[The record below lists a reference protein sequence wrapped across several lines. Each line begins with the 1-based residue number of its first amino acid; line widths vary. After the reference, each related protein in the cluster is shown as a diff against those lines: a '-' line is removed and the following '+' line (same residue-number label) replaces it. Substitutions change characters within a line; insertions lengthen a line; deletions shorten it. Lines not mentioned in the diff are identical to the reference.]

1 MRIWHQSFTDLTVMP
16 LYRKTLA
23 EHAAAAMGNDAAV
36 TVHGLRPGTYA
47 EGCAPIDAIKYRYV
61 AALNELQ
68 ICDAALVAER
78 EGFDAVA
85 IGCFF
90 DPGLRAARS
99 LVDIPILGL
108 GETCALVAC
117 SLARK
122 FGLVTLCE
130 DQSADYSDM
139 MLAYGLERRFA
150 GAVSLSPPID
160 EFALEANEETARAIE
175 ERFDRACA
183 LVVER
188 GADIVIPADGVLN
201 EFLVRRGRLTARGDV
216 PVMDSLGVLFQHAAF
231 LVRLGRTTGAGV
243 SRHQF
248 YARPPRAVVEHV
260 RRFSRQQELADDF
273 SGEKG
278 QASDRRPR

>member
-23 EHAAAAMGNDAAV
+23 EHAAAVMGKDAKV
-36 TVHGLRPGTYA
+36 RVHGLRPGTYA

-61 AALNELQ
+61 ASVHELQ
-68 ICDAALVAER
+68 VGDAALVAER

-99 LVDIPILGL
+99 LVNIPVAGL
-108 GETCALVAC
+108 GESCALAAC

-130 DQSADYSDM
+130 DQSADYSDLM
-139 MLAYGLERRFA
+139 QAYGLERRFA
-150 GAVSLSPPID
+150 GAVSLEPPID
-160 EFALEANEETARAIE
+160 EFALEADEATARAIE
-175 ERFDRACA
+175 ERFDHGCA
-183 LVVER
+183 RIIER
-188 GADIVIPADGVLN
+188 GAEMVIPADGVLN
-201 EFLVRRGRLTARGDV
+201 EFLVRRGRLTARGGV

-231 LVRLGRTTGAGV
+231 LAGLARTKAASV

-248 YARPPRAVVEHV
+248 YARPSQALVDHV
-260 RRFSRQQELADDF
+260 RRFSHQQALASDF
-273 SGEKG
+273 SGDK
-278 QASDRRPR
+278 D

>member
-16 LYRKTLA
+16 LYRKTIA
-23 EHAAAAMGNDAAV
+23 EHASKVMGNDAAV
-36 TVHGLRPGTYA
+36 SVHGLRPGTYA

-61 AALNELQ
+61 ASINELQ
-68 ICDAALVAER
+68 VCDAALVAER

-85 IGCFF
+85 LGCFF

-99 LVDIPILGL
+99 LVNIPVVGL

-130 DQSADYSDM
+130 EQSADYTDLM
-139 MLAYGLERRFA
+139 QAYGLERRYA
-150 GAVSLSPPID
+150 GAVSVDPPID
-160 EFALEANEETARAIE
+160 EFALEADEETARAIE
-175 ERFDRACA
+175 KRFDRACA
-183 LVVER
+183 LAVER
-188 GADIVIPADGVLN
+188 GAEIIIPADGVLN

-231 LVRLGRTTGAGV
+231 LVRLARTTAAGV

-248 YARPPRAVVEHV
+248 YARPSQALVEHV
-260 RRFSRQQELADDF
+260 RRFSRQQALANDF
-273 SGEKG
+273 SGD
-278 QASDRRPR
+278 S

>member
-23 EHAAAAMGNDAAV
+23 EHARAVMGEEAAV
-36 TVHGLRPGTYA
+36 SVHGLRPGTYA

-61 AALNELQ
+61 AHVHELQ

-85 IGCFF
+85 VGCFF

-99 LVDIPILGL
+99 LVNIPVVSL

-117 SLARK
+117 SLGRK

-130 DQSADYSDM
+130 DQSADYADLM
-139 MLAYGLERRFA
+139 QAYGLERRFA
-150 GAVSLSPPID
+150 GAVSVDPPID
-160 EFALEANEETARAIE
+160 EFALEADEETARAIE
-175 ERFDRACA
+175 ARFDQACA
-183 LVVER
+183 RVVER
-188 GADIVIPADGVLN
+188 GAEIIVPADGVLN
-201 EFLVRRGRLTARGDV
+201 EFLVRRGRLSAHGDV

-231 LVRLGRTTGAGV
+231 MVRLARTTRAGV

-248 YARPPRAVVEHV
+248 YARPSPALVEHV
-260 RRFSRQQELADDF
+260 RRFSRQQPLGSDF
-273 SGEKG
+273 SG
-278 QASDRRPR
+278 DR

>member
-23 EHAAAAMGNDAAV
+23 EHASAVMGNDATV

-61 AALNELQ
+61 ASLNELQ

-99 LVDIPILGL
+99 LVDIPVAGL

-130 DQSADYSDM
+130 DQSADYTDM

-150 GAVSLSPPID
+150 GAVSVSPPID

-231 LVRLGRTTGAGV
+231 LARLARTTGAGV

-248 YARPPRAVVEHV
+248 YARPSRAVVEHV
-260 RRFSRQQELADDF
+260 RRFAHQQELADDF
-273 SGEKG
+273 SGKG
-278 QASDRRPR
+278 